1 MLDPIVIMGGPD
13 DQKYPAKTTVR
24 FSRGAPVLIAGDV
37 SGDVYVFRL
46 NSIDELMQLN
56 NRIWTSN
63 NRLSVYRN
71 CYIPT
76 VITKTQIGKSCLNIN
91 QHQCDFA

>member
-37 SGDVYVFRL
+37 NGDVYVFRL
-46 NSIDELMQLN
+46 NSISLLMQSN
-56 NRIWTSN
+56 SKIWTRSN
-63 NRLSVYRN
+63 RPSAFRS
-71 CYIPT
+71 CYIPMD
-76 VITKTQIGKSCLNIN
+76 ITKTKVGRSYRNIN
-91 QHQCDFA
+91 LHDCDFA